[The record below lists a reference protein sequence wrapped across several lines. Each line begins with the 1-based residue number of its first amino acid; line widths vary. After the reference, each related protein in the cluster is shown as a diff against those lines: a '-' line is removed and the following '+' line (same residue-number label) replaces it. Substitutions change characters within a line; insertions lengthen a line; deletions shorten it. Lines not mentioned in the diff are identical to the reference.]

1 MEKCN
6 ELAIAQK
13 LYSLYI
19 LLLLEIIQDSF
30 LAVEFSVKEITRTLP
45 IVKPGEGG
53 GNFAFGN
60 V

>member
-13 LYSLYI
+13 YI
-19 LLLLEIIQDSF
+19 LLLLEIIQDPF

>member
-13 LYSLYI
+13 LYPDI
-19 LLLLEIIQDSF
+19 LLLLEIIQDPF

-45 IVKPGEGG
+45 IVKPGERG